1 MKAFYPISKIL
12 FFSLV
17 SLLVSTGGCKKDDD
31 TVPSVQVNI
40 YIYTTD
46 SEFADLNAVG
56 GWIYLTGGVR
66 GIVVYRLSQD
76 EFMAYDRNCTYQP
89 TESTAI
95 IEVEPSGITA
105 IDSSCGSKFLLTD
118 GSVLEGPAP
127 DILKRYQTNF
137 DGNLLRIYNWGS
149 LVPVGFWFVRPI
161 YRYPNIFSLFLR
173 KFFKVNADF
182 I

>member
-1 MKAFYPISKIL
+1 MKAIGTISKIL
-12 FFSLV
+12 FFSIAV
-17 SLLVSTGGCKKDDD
+17 LLISTSGCKKDDD

-46 SEFADLNAVG
+46 AEFADLNAVG
-56 GWIYLTGGVR
+56 GWIYLTGGAQ

-89 TESTAI
+89 TKANAVI
-95 IEVEPSGITA
+95 VVEQSGITA
-105 IDSSCGSKFLLTD
+105 LDNSCGSKFLLTD

-137 DGNLLRIYNWGS
+137 DGNLLRIYN
-149 LVPVGFWFVRPI
+149 
-161 YRYPNIFSLFLR
+161 
-173 KFFKVNADF
+173 
-182 I
+182 